1 MNISYVNLP
10 RLNYQESEPGSYENP
25 TSTMSLENSDQNV
38 QENDTLEDSSTSA
51 CQKTELVDEQR

>member
-10 RLNYQESEPGSYENP
+10 RLNNQESEPGSYENP